1 MASLWALKAALLQ
14 VPSLK
19 LNPFERGGRRV
30 RLLATTMVRDEREH
44 LQDMLRSVGPQVD
57 GIVALDDGSRDGT
70 DRLLEQSPHVIE
82 VLRNPPGRPA
92 WDEPAGH
99 RKLVAAALR
108 LQADWIIS
116 VDADERLERDVRA
129 RAERVI
135 RRGSRL
141 GLSAFVIHFRELW
154 DSPDHY
160 RVDGIWGR
168 KRAPRLFRALADHQ
182 FDQRPLH
189 GAKAPLQGKVLGV
202 FPLADLVIYHLRMM
216 RREDREARRNRYQ
229 QLDPDGR
236 WQPGVGYAY
245 LTDERG
251 LTLRRIPAARGYRE
265 QPDPRTPGGNR

>member
-1 MASLWALKAALLQ
+1 MVALWTLKAALLQ

-19 LNPFERGGRRV
+19 LNPFEHRGRRV
-30 RLLATTMVRDEREH
+30 RLLATTMVRDEREY
-44 LQDMLRSVGPQVD
+44 LPGMLRSVGPQVD
-57 GIVALDDGSRDGT
+57 GIVALDDGSSDGT
-70 DRLLEQSPHVIE
+70 DRLLEQSPYVIE
-82 VLRNPPGRPA
+82 VMRNPPRRPS

-99 RKLVAAALR
+99 RQLVAAALS

-116 VDADERLERDVRA
+116 VDADERLERDFRS

-135 RRGSRL
+135 RRGNRL
-141 GLSAFVIHFRELW
+141 GLSVFVVHFRELW

-160 RVDGIWGR
+160 RADGIWGK
-168 KRAPRLFRALADHQ
+168 KRAPRLFRALANHQ

-189 GAKAPLQGKVLGV
+189 GAKAPLQGKVFGM

-229 QLDPDGR
+229 QLDPDAR
-236 WQPGVGYAY
+236 WQPGIGYAY

-251 LTLRRIPAARGYRE
+251 LTLRRIPAGRGYQE
-265 QPDPRTPGGNR
+265 